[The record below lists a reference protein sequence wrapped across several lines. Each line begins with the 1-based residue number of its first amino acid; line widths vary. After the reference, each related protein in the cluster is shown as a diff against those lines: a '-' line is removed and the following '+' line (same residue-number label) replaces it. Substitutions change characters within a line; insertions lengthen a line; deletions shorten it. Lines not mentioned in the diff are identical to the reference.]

1 MKDVLKKIIKFD
13 FTPTIICYVLFMVL
27 TALLVYVDTQP
38 IGLGGSLVGLA
49 TINGAVFDFIGKSLL
64 WYNITEILGKI
75 AILYMFGFV
84 IYGLVQWV
92 DRHKLRRVDKDLF
105 VLAFIYV
112 LIAGCYAVFQIFI
125 INFRPLLV
133 TTEMEASYP
142 SSHTM
147 LVVCVMSTAIMQ
159 FHSKIK
165 KKKALRIVL
174 EIISAVIMVVTVVG
188 RMLSGVHW
196 FTDILGALL
205 LSATLITFY
214 HALVKRVAIYEAN
227 KPKGKR
233 VKKEKKLR
241 KKKGTKKQV
250 KNDKASEKEIRDK
263 RKAKRAARAKKRMQ
277 QSNT

>member
-13 FTPTIICYVLFMVL
+13 FTPTIIFYILFMVL
-27 TALLVYVDTQP
+27 TVLLVYVDTQP

-49 TINGAVFDFIGKSLL
+49 TVNGAVFDYIGKSLL
-64 WYNITEILGKI
+64 WYNITEILGKV
-75 AILYMFGFV
+75 AILYMFGFA
-84 IYGLVQWV
+84 IYGLAQWV

-112 LIAGCYAVFQIFI
+112 LIAGCYAVFEIFI
-125 INFRPLLV
+125 INFRPVLV

-147 LVVCVMSTAIMQ
+147 LVVCVMATAIMQ

-165 KKKALRIVL
+165 KKKVLRIVL
-174 EIISAVIMVVTVVG
+174 EIISAAILVVSVVG

-205 LSATLITFY
+205 LSGTLITFY
-214 HALVKRVAIYEAN
+214 YALVKRVRIYEAN

-233 VKKEKKLR
+233 VKREKNSKR
-241 KKKGTKKQV
+241 KKGTKKQGKRN
-250 KNDKASEKEIRDK
+250 KNSDKEIRDK
-263 RKAKRAARAKKRMQ
+263 RKAKRVERAKKK
-277 QSNT
+277 NATE

>member
-13 FTPTIICYVLFMVL
+13 FTPTIFFYVLFMVL
-27 TALLVYVDTQP
+27 TGLLVYVDTQR

-49 TINGAVFDFIGKSLL
+49 TVNKAVFDFVGKSVL
-64 WYNITEILGKI
+64 WYNITELLGKV
-75 AILYMFGFV
+75 AILYMFGFA

-105 VLAFIYV
+105 ILAFIYV
-112 LIAGCYAVFQIFI
+112 LIAGCYAIFEIFI

-142 SSHTM
+142 SSHTL

-174 EIISAVIMVVTVVG
+174 EIISAVIMVVAVVG

-214 HALVKRVAIYEAN
+214 GALVKRVAIYEAN
-227 KPKGKR
+227 KPKGKKVKKKR
-233 VKKEKKLR
+233 KVKKKKEKRSK
-241 KKKGTKKQV
+241 
-250 KNDKASEKEIRDK
+250 KEIREK
-263 RKAKRAARAKKRMQ
+263 RKAKRVERAKKNNI
-277 QSNT
+277 SKIDTK